1 MTSSDQK
8 PKETAEEFM
17 SRWSRRKQQV
27 REEAQNPPPVK
38 AITPATAAE
47 APVLPP
53 VEQLGMDSD
62 YRGFFH
68 PKVDETLRRA
78 ALKKLFSDPHFN
90 IMDGLDIYIDDY
102 SISDPLPAAMMNELK
117 QAQNILA
124 WARETEEEAA
134 IRRALP
140 ETDGKQIAKAEADSA
155 EAIPAL
161 ESEEAVQSK
170 SDQYKSKQLE
180 LEPQEAKTEG
190 HASGQP
196 TPDDGEKNT

>member
-1 MTSSDQK
+1 
-8 PKETAEEFM
+8 M

-27 REEAQNPPPVK
+27 REEAQNPPPAK
-38 AITPATAAE
+38 ATTPATAAE

-68 PKVDETLRRA
+68 PKVDEALRRT

-90 IMDGLDIYIDDY
+90 IMDGLDTYIDDY
-102 SISDPLPAAMMNELK
+102 SISDPLPAAMMKELK

-140 ETDGKQIAKAEADSA
+140 ETDSKQIAKAETEAA
-155 EAIPAL
+155 EATPAL
-161 ESEEAVQSK
+161 ESEEAEQSR
-170 SDQYKSKQLE
+170 SDQYKSEQHERK
-180 LEPQEAKTEG
+180 PQDAKTEE
-190 HASGQP
+190 HASGQQ
-196 TPDDGEKNT
+196 TPDDGKKNT